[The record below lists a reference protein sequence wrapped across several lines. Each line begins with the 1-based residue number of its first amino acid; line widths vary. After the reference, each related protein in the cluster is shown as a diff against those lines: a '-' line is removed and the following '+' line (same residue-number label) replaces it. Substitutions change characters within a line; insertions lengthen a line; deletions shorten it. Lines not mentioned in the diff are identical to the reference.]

1 MAFDTKDVGDFSVH
15 STLYSVCILNKID
28 LSRMAPRMVDLK
40 AGSRSG
46 IRMNDS
52 GLYYVREQSIRCGD
66 MI

>member
-15 STLYSVCILNKID
+15 STLYSVCLLNGVCLLNKID

-52 GLYYVREQSIRCGD
+52 GL
-66 MI
+66 